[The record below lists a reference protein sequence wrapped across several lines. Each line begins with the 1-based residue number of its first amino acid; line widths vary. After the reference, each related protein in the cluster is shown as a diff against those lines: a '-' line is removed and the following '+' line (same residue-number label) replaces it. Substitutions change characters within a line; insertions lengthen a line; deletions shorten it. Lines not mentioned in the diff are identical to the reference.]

1 MSGDRIDYNII
12 YSIEVIIVFYLQLAI
27 LGVIGAIIGY
37 LTNTIAVKMI
47 FRPLNPINVPILNLK
62 VQGLIPKRRIEIAKT
77 IGEVVDSEL
86 VSIESIMEKF
96 IQGSNKDELI
106 RKLKDKIKVA
116 LEKHMP
122 PIVPQ
127 MFKGMIMEYADEVID
142 KEAEAI
148 INEALEKLI
157 DKASL
162 HVKISEMVEE
172 RINGFEIEKLEKLT
186 LDIAKKE
193 LQHIELLGGVIGFV
207 IGIIQGL
214 IVLNIA

>member
-1 MSGDRIDYNII
+1 M
-12 YSIEVIIVFYLQLAI
+12 FYVQLAI
-27 LGVIGAIIGY
+27 LGLIGAVIGY

-47 FRPLNPINVPILNLK
+47 FRPFNPVNIPILNLK

-86 VSIESIMEKF
+86 VSIESIMDKF
-96 IQGSNKDELI
+96 IENSNKEEL
-106 RKLKDKIKVA
+106 KEKIKIRIKDA
-116 LEKHMP
+116 IEKNMP

-127 MFKGMIMEYADEVID
+127 MFKGMIMEFVDEIID
-142 KEAEAI
+142 KEADQLIKEAMD
-148 INEALEKLI
+148 KLI

-172 RINGFEIEKLEKLT
+172 RINSFEIEKIEKLT
-186 LDIAKKE
+186 MDIAKKE
-193 LQHIELLGGVIGFV
+193 LQHIEVLGGVIGFI

-214 IVLNIA
+214 IVLNI